1 VSLEHDSKVT
11 QLQLVCNASA
21 LQVSVVQA
29 MNAQEFKW
37 ITQIRGT
44 PLPNQ
49 PDMFY
54 FRCVLPSREIK
65 KERGRRGVGMLVDA
79 GRLPARRDPT
89 TLFFRLSSV
98 KNRLF
103 PNQSAAMS

>member
-1 VSLEHDSKVT
+1 MSLEHDSKVT

-37 ITQIRGT
+37 ITQMRGT

-49 PDMFY
+49 PDMYY
-54 FRCVLPSREIK
+54 FRCVMPRSREEKRRK
-65 KERGRRGVGMLVDA
+65 K
-79 GRLPARRDPT
+79 
-89 TLFFRLSSV
+89 
-98 KNRLF
+98 
-103 PNQSAAMS
+103 